1 LLAVDQNR
9 NTVVDRVVDEWGDAL
24 AAAHAG
30 VGKEELRTLL
40 AGLRADQL
48 LAASL
53 AGSLDGLRD
62 VIANALTSARPV
74 AEGFVR
80 GKALGDASDDLTY
93 TPVTPC
99 RILDSRSSTGGVL
112 QAGQVRN
119 WLATNPGGT
128 FTTQGGAAGNCGIAL
143 KPAAVMINFTLANTT
158 GTANFL
164 TAWPFNVA
172 RPNAASLNWTAPGQQ
187 IANAIIVP
195 LCTGGGCTSDFST
208 FASAQ
213 TDLIGDIVGYFAA
226 PGGTVLSGS
235 GAANALAKWG
245 AGGKTLGTSQV
256 FEKNGFVGIGNA
268 TPAFALDVTVPS
280 SNTIINLVNGVNTAA
295 ASIARY
301 TNRLEISPDDALQ
314 VSVGG
319 VAKPHFWIDA
329 NGYVGIGNTA
339 PSNHLQIG
347 SAPSFAGNDLAIGN
361 GSKGM
366 SLYQSNTASTWFSST
381 SFALMPNTGNGYVGI
396 GTQTPANKLQVGS
409 VGASGYG
416 GNDIAFGN
424 GVGASGIA
432 QTSNVV
438 QWYSNTNIA
447 LMPVNGQGGVGIN
460 TTAPSFPLEVD
471 GYIASGV
478 AGYSYFQ
485 FQSGLQN
492 CNACVANVSIFA
504 GQQVMALEFDALSDA
519 RIKDVVGLS
528 DSARDLATIDA
539 IQITDYTLKDVVQ
552 NGTKPFKKVIAQQVE
567 TVYPQVVS
575 KHADFIP
582 NVYRTASRVT
592 SEDGGTLLHF
602 DAGHGLSTQAKRLK
616 LLASGEHSMRR
627 VNIVAIRSD
636 RDVLIEPS
644 RLDGDKVFVYGEEVD
659 DFRTV
664 DYEGLT
670 ALNISATQELA
681 KRLTKQQ
688 ADLAAIV
695 AEKDAQIA
703 DLRGQLASQQSRI
716 VELEGLAGD
725 LGSIRAEL
733 AALKRSAAPAQ
744 WRDVSL
750 RP

>member
-1 LLAVDQNR
+1 
-9 NTVVDRVVDEWGDAL
+9 
-24 AAAHAG
+24 
-30 VGKEELRTLL
+30 
-40 AGLRADQL
+40 
-48 LAASL
+48 
-53 AGSLDGLRD
+53 
-62 VIANALTSARPV
+62 
-74 AEGFVR
+74 
-80 GKALGDASDDLTY
+80 
-93 TPVTPC
+93 
-99 RILDSRSSTGGVL
+99 
-112 QAGQVRN
+112 
-119 WLATNPGGT
+119 
-128 FTTQGGAAGNCGIAL
+128 
-143 KPAAVMINFTLANTT
+143 
-158 GTANFL
+158 
-164 TAWPFNVA
+164 
-172 RPNAASLNWTAPGQQ
+172 
-187 IANAIIVP
+187 
-195 LCTGGGCTSDFST
+195 
-208 FASAQ
+208 
-213 TDLIGDIVGYFAA
+213 
-226 PGGTVLSGS
+226 
-235 GAANALAKWG
+235 
-245 AGGKTLGTSQV
+245 
-256 FEKNGFVGIGNA
+256 
-268 TPAFALDVTVPS
+268 
-280 SNTIINLVNGVNTAA
+280 
-295 ASIARY
+295 
-301 TNRLEISPDDALQ
+301 
-314 VSVGG
+314 
-319 VAKPHFWIDA
+319 
-329 NGYVGIGNTA
+329 
-339 PSNHLQIG
+339 
-347 SAPSFAGNDLAIGN
+347 
-361 GSKGM
+361 
-366 SLYQSNTASTWFSST
+366 
-381 SFALMPNTGNGYVGI
+381 
-396 GTQTPANKLQVGS
+396 
-409 VGASGYG
+409 
-416 GNDIAFGN
+416 
-424 GVGASGIA
+424 
-432 QTSNVV
+432 
-438 QWYSNTNIA
+438 
-447 LMPVNGQGGVGIN
+447 
-460 TTAPSFPLEVD
+460 
-471 GYIASGV
+471 
-478 AGYSYFQ
+478 
-485 FQSGLQN
+485 
-492 CNACVANVSIFA
+492 
-504 GQQVMALEFDALSDA
+504 
-519 RIKDVVGLS
+519 VGLS